1 MRGQISLDEMG
12 VLKKQRLKERRMLR
26 FLLVLA
32 FIVSPLFCDSAALAQ
47 STEASS
53 EPVSA
58 KRNDESAIENDSV
71 DSSKNTAPLE
81 VVTDTDSQIRN
92 KDGSRLKSPGR
103 KDKSLP
109 NLIALVNIIANGI
122 EILCLAWG
130 LPACLLVPVGLVLVW
145 MKGKRWWG
153 AAMILFGPIVV
164 IVGLAAPGV
173 INILMQALVDT
184 AILD

>member
-1 MRGQISLDEMG
+1 
-12 VLKKQRLKERRMLR
+12 MLR

-32 FIVSPLFCDSAALAQ
+32 FIVSPLFCDCAALAQ
-47 STEASS
+47 STEVSS

-58 KRNDESAIENDSV
+58 KRNDESAIENDSAN
-71 DSSKNTAPLE
+71 SSKSIPPSD
-81 VVTDTDSQIRN
+81 VVADTDSQARN
-92 KDGSRLKSPGR
+92 KDGSRLKSARG
-103 KDKSLP
+103 KDRSLP
-109 NLIALVNIIANGI
+109 NLIALMNIIANGI

-145 MKGKRWWG
+145 IKGKRWWG

>member
-1 MRGQISLDEMG
+1 
-12 VLKKQRLKERRMLR
+12 MLR

-32 FIVSPLFCDSAALAQ
+32 FIVSPLFCDCVVLAQ

-58 KRNDESAIENDSV
+58 KRSDESAVENDSA
-71 DSSKNTAPLE
+71 DSSKNIAPLE

-92 KDGSRLKSPGR
+92 KDSSRNKSAGV
-103 KDKSLP
+103 KEQSLP
-109 NLIALVNIIANGI
+109 NLRALVNIIANGI

-130 LPACLLVPVGLVLVW
+130 VPACLLVPVGLVLVW
-145 MKGKRWWG
+145 IKGKRWWG

-173 INILMQALVDT
+173 MIILLQAVIDT
-184 AILD
+184 AKLD